1 VPVPT
6 PDHLSVERYS
16 LRQIAVEKI
25 KAAIF
30 DHTLEPGEDLRDEDL
45 QAWLGMSRTPVREA
59 LIELRRL
66 GLVDMEAQRFTRVAV
81 PDPTT
86 ALYDLQTLGALLGGL
101 TRVTVPDLTPAATA
115 DILKALDSVDAAL
128 ESGDEAQYLSCGRR
142 LTRLLV
148 ENCPNPV
155 LLAATDDV
163 IGAKVH
169 RLSQS
174 RIEVNRDWDRLR
186 MDYRN
191 LRSAVEAGDPVGA
204 ELALERVF
212 QLDAQLDAPLDAPHR
227 GR

>member
-6 PDHLSVERYS
+6 PDHRSVERHS

-66 GLVDMEAQRFTRVAV
+66 GLVEMEAQRFTRVAV

-86 ALYDLQTLGALLGGL
+86 ALYDLQTLGALLGGV
-101 TRVTVPDLTPAATA
+101 TRVTVPALTRAATT
-115 DILKALDSVDAAL
+115 DILKALGSVDTAL
-128 ESGDEAQYLSCGRR
+128 ASGDEAQYVSRGRH
-142 LTRLLV
+142 LTRLLI

-155 LLAATDDV
+155 LLAATDD
-163 IGAKVH
+163 IIEAKVH
-169 RLSQS
+169 RLSLS
-174 RIEVNRDWDRLR
+174 RIEVNRDWGQLR
-186 MDYRN
+186 MDYQR
-191 LRSAVEAGDPVGA
+191 LSSAVEAGDPVAA
-204 ELALERVF
+204 ELALESVF
-212 QLDAQLDAPLDAPHR
+212 QLDAPL
-227 GR
+227 GYI